1 MQNKVIQLRKKCS
14 ISQPTIAKQ
23 LNIALKTYWRKEKG
37 ITEFTESEIKKLMEL
52 LNADFNELF

>member
-14 ISQPTIAKQ
+14 ISQTDVAKQ
-23 LNIALKTYWRKEKG
+23 LNIALKSYWRKERG